1 MRVGNINE
9 GMSLFA
15 KDSAVMEKTKDL
27 CHAITQ
33 DIEFVALQG
42 HVERFLEDDAAKL
55 QYQSV
60 HERGEELHQKQSSGV
75 ELGEREIKEFEEA
88 RTQLLDNEV
97 ARDFMDAQQNLQTL
111 QQTISKYIG
120 MTMEL
125 GRVPEPEDME
135 QSSGGGCC
143 GGGCGC

>member
-1 MRVGNINE
+1 MR
-9 GMSLFA
+9 GMNLLT
-15 KDSAVMEKTKDL
+15 KDSAIMEKTKDL
-27 CHAITQ
+27 CGAIAQ

-60 HERGEELHQKQSSGV
+60 HEKGEELHQKQQAGV
-75 ELGEREIKEFEEA
+75 ELGEREIKDFEEA
-88 RTQLLDNEV
+88 RTQLLENDV

-111 QQTISKYIG
+111 QQTISKYVG

-125 GRVPEPEDME
+125 GRVPEPADME
-135 QSSGGGCC
+135 QADGGGGCC

>member
-1 MRVGNINE
+1 
-9 GMSLFA
+9 MSLLS

-27 CHAITQ
+27 CQAISE

-42 HVERFLEDDAAKL
+42 QVERFLEDDAAKL

-60 HERGEELHQKQSSGV
+60 HERGEELHQKQQAGV
-75 ELGEREIKEFEEA
+75 ELNDLEIKQFEEA
-88 RTQLLDNEV
+88 RTELLDNEV

-111 QQTISKYIG
+111 QQTITKYVG

-125 GRVPEPEDME
+125 GRVPQPEDLQ
-135 QSSGGGCC
+135 QSDGGGCC
-143 GGGCGC
+143 GGGCGCD

>member
-1 MRVGNINE
+1 MN
-9 GMSLFA
+9 LLT

-27 CHAITQ
+27 CEAIAQ

-60 HERGEELHQKQSSGV
+60 HERGEELHQKQQAGV
-75 ELGEREIKEFEEA
+75 ELSEREIKEFEEA

-111 QQTISKYIG
+111 QQTITKYVG

-125 GRVPEPEDME
+125 GRVPEPEDMQE
-135 QSSGGGCC
+135 NNGGGCC
-143 GGGCGC
+143 GGGCGCD